1 MKAKDPATCNTSGLG
16 PNSVR
21 SLFGR
26 GALRRRVLCQ
36 NVDTAHRLINFA
48 SHASVGPVQPSDP
61 VH

>member
-26 GALRRRVLCQ
+26 GALRRRDLCQ
-36 NVDTAHRLINFA
+36 NVVDKYR
-48 SHASVGPVQPSDP
+48 QPFVCRFSSA
-61 VH
+61 V